1 MRVQGRT
8 AQCAPCAF
16 RSPLYALLRHAHF
29 FAYTFCATAG
39 RMPTPS
45 HVSPEER
52 DALLREARSDTWG
65 TQIPVRSAKH
75 TTAGGGKGSGK
86 HPPASAQGPVLP
98 PRGKRRR
105 FRAVLIVLGILI
117 VIGALG
123 AGKLLSVGGAV
134 LSQERSIIG
143 QLADLLFRRGALAGE
158 KENRVNILLAAVGGE
173 GHQGENLADTVIV
186 ASFRPQE
193 KEMALLSIPRDL
205 YVKIPGTE
213 LFSRINAVH
222 AYGENQQRGDG
233 LTLLREKV
241 SEITGQSIHYVARV
255 DFQAFKRIVDHVGG
269 IDITIHN
276 SFYDYWHKISFPAGT
291 EHMNGERALAY
302 VRARYIEGPEGG
314 DFKRA
319 ERTQQTALAIR
330 KKIFSVQ
337 TAVDLR
343 ALAGILDA
351 LRDHVSTNFTLA
363 ELRRLA
369 ELSRS
374 IPDDKFRT
382 AVLTSGSQGLLTG
395 TTEILGGR
403 PASVLRPRAGLE
415 NYSEIQALAANIFAE
430 ARVAASPS
438 AEQPSPS
445 PTPASPTPA
454 PTPADVA
461 TEQPTVDVR
470 NGTTVT
476 GLASR
481 VAKALEKKTFTL
493 SAVGNA
499 ALRNRTQTIIV
510 DRTQGKKPQSLRELQ
525 AVLGVSTT
533 VTFPDA
539 EKKTAD
545 ADFIV
550 FLGTDVAAKFK

>member
-1 MRVQGRT
+1 M
-8 AQCAPCAF
+8 
-16 RSPLYALLRHAHF
+16 S
-29 FAYTFCATAG
+29 
-39 RMPTPS
+39 TPS

-52 DALLREARSDTWG
+52 DALLREARSDVWG
-65 TQIPVRSAKH
+65 TQIPIRSEKN
-75 TTAGGGKGSGK
+75 TTAGGGAGSGK
-86 HPPASAQGPVLP
+86 RPPSPTQGPVLP

-105 FRAVLIVLGILI
+105 FRTVLLILAI
-117 VIGALG
+117 LLVVGVLG
-123 AGKLLSVGGAV
+123 AGKLLSVGEAV

-143 QLADLLFRRGALAGE
+143 QLTDLLFRRGALAGE
-158 KENRVNILLAAVGGE
+158 KENRVNILLAAVGGD
-173 GHQGENLADTVIV
+173 GHQGENLADTIIL

-222 AYGENQQRGDG
+222 AYGENQKPGDG
-233 LTLLREKV
+233 LKLLRERA
-241 SEITGQSIHYVARV
+241 SDITGQPIQYVARV

-269 IDITIHN
+269 IDTAIQN
-276 SFYDYWHKISFPAGT
+276 SFYDYWHKISFPSGT

-319 ERTQQTALAIR
+319 ERTQQVALAIR

-343 ALAGILDA
+343 ALAGVLDA
-351 LRDHVSTNFTLA
+351 LRDHVSTTFTLG

-369 ELSRS
+369 ELTRS
-374 IPDDKFRT
+374 IPDDNFRT
-382 AVLTSGSQGLLTG
+382 AVLTTGTNGLLTG

-415 NYSEIQALAANIFAE
+415 NYSEIQAFVANIFSE
-430 ARVAASPS
+430 ARVAPSPTAGEASPL
-438 AEQPSPS
+438 
-445 PTPASPTPA
+445 PTPASPSPS

-461 TEQPTVDVR
+461 TEQPTVDAR

-481 VAKALEKKTFTL
+481 AAKALEKKKFTL
-493 SAVGNA
+493 AAVGNA
-499 ALRNRTQTIIV
+499 AIRNRTQTIVV
-510 DRTQGKKPQSLRELQ
+510 DRTNGKKPNSLRELL
-525 AVLGVSTT
+525 ATLGVSTT
-533 VTFPDA
+533 VAFPDA

-550 FLGTDVAAKFK
+550 FLGSDVVDTFK